1 VGFLQRNEGGALM
14 LVESVLAKKGHDVL
28 TISPDTTVYEALVL
42 MDKNNVGCVLVM
54 AKDQIA
60 GIFSERD
67 YARKI
72 IIKGKG
78 SKETPVSEVMT
89 TQVCV
94 VDKGKT
100 LDECMAVMTAKR
112 VRHLPVVEGNKL
124 IGIISIGDA
133 VKNIIDEKEH
143 EIEHL
148 IEYIHGKVILPGR

>member
-1 VGFLQRNEGGALM
+1 M

-28 TISPDTTVYEALVL
+28 TTSPDTTVYEALVL
-42 MDKNNVGCVLVM
+42 MANNNVGCVLVM

-60 GIFSERD
+60 GIFTERD

-72 IIKGKG
+72 IMKGKS

-89 TQVCV
+89 TQVYV

-112 VRHLPVVEGNKL
+112 VRHLPVVEDNTL
-124 IGIISIGDA
+124 VGIISIGDT
-133 VKNIIDEKEH
+133 VKSIIDEKEH

-148 IEYIHGKVILPGR
+148 IDYIHSRASPPDNDGRQK

>member
-1 VGFLQRNEGGALM
+1 M
-14 LVESVLAKKGHDVL
+14 LVESVLAKKGHEVL

-42 MDKNNVGCVLVM
+42 MAKDNVGCVLVM
-54 AKDQIA
+54 VEDQIT

-72 IIKGKG
+72 IIKGKS
-78 SKETPVSEVMT
+78 SKETLVSEVMT
-89 TQVCV
+89 TEVCV

-100 LDECMAVMTAKR
+100 LEECMAVMTAKR
-112 VRHLPVVEGNKL
+112 VRHLPVVEGDKL

-133 VKNIIDEKEH
+133 VKGVIDENEH

-148 IEYIHGKVILPGR
+148 IEHIRGGVIPPGK

>member
-1 VGFLQRNEGGALM
+1 M

-28 TISPDTTVYEALVL
+28 TISPDATVYEALVL
-42 MDKNNVGCVLVM
+42 MEKNNVGCVLVM

-72 IIKGKG
+72 IIQGKS

-89 TQVCV
+89 TQVWV

-124 IGIISIGDA
+124 IGIISIGDT
-133 VKNIIDEKEH
+133 VKSIIDEQEH

-148 IEYIHGKVILPGR
+148 IEYITTVR

>member
-1 VGFLQRNEGGALM
+1 M

-28 TISPDTTVYEALVL
+28 TISPDATVYEALVL
-42 MDKNNVGCVLVM
+42 MEKYNVGCVLVM

-72 IIKGKG
+72 IIQGKS

-89 TQVCV
+89 TQVWV

-124 IGIISIGDA
+124 IGIISIGDT
-133 VKNIIDEKEH
+133 VKSIIDEKEH

-148 IEYIHGKVILPGR
+148 IEYITTVR

>member
-1 VGFLQRNEGGALM
+1 M

-28 TISPDTTVYEALVL
+28 TISPDATVYEALVL
-42 MDKNNVGCVLVM
+42 MAKDNVGCLLVM
-54 AKDQIA
+54 VEDQIA

-67 YARKI
+67 YARKLI
-72 IIKGKG
+72 LKGKT

-89 TQVCV
+89 TQVYV

-100 LDECMAVMTAKR
+100 LEECMAVMTAKR
-112 VRHLPVVEGNKL
+112 VRHLPVVESNKL

-133 VKNIIDEKEH
+133 VKGVIDENEH

-148 IEYIHGKVILPGR
+148 IGHIRGAE

>member
-1 VGFLQRNEGGALM
+1 M

-28 TISPDTTVYEALVL
+28 TISPDSTVYEALVL
-42 MDKNNVGCVLVM
+42 MAKDNVGCLLVM
-54 AKDQIA
+54 VEDQIA

-67 YARKI
+67 YARKLI
-72 IIKGKG
+72 LKGKT

-89 TQVCV
+89 TQVYV

-100 LDECMAVMTAKR
+100 LEECMAVMTAKR
-112 VRHLPVVEGNKL
+112 VRHLPVVESNKL

-133 VKNIIDEKEH
+133 VKGVIDENEH

-148 IEYIHGKVILPGR
+148 IGHIRGAE

>member
-1 VGFLQRNEGGALM
+1 M

-28 TISPDTTVYEALVL
+28 TTSPDTTVYEALVL
-42 MDKNNVGCVLVM
+42 MAKNNVGCVLVM

-60 GIFSERD
+60 GIFTERD

-72 IIKGKG
+72 IMKGKS

-89 TQVCV
+89 TQVFV
-94 VDKGKT
+94 VDKGKA

-112 VRHLPVVEGNKL
+112 VRHLPVVEDNKL

-133 VKNIIDEKEH
+133 VKSIIDEQEH

-148 IEYIHGKVILPGR
+148 IKYITTAR

>member
-1 VGFLQRNEGGALM
+1 M

-28 TISPDTTVYEALVL
+28 TISADATVYEALVL
-42 MDKNNVGCVLVM
+42 MEKNNVGCVLVM

-72 IIKGKG
+72 ILHGKS

-89 TQVCV
+89 TQVWV
-94 VDKGKT
+94 IDKGRT

-112 VRHLPVVEGNKL
+112 TRHLPVVEDNKL

-148 IEYIHGKVILPGR
+148 IKYITTAR